1 MITALG
7 ALSLLEFATDKSPEA
22 SELRDDSFVYAKTG
36 LRGQTTL
43 GVMNTADAEFAGDV
57 LQQAGILELIPA
69 IFSAGDTC
77 FGVTLRGVVL
87 GVLTDGES
95 DDTVKIRGFISWVE
109 DFFAVVG
116 VWHLLYAPAFALL
129 VILGFFE
136 SLYLIRNYYEGKL
149 EDLKTP
155 CEECGERTY
164 SFASACHRC
173 GAKREQPNT
182 NGFLGGVKDEKTT
195 SVEDQKLRLMRQKR
209 SPLSGERFEAKGVE
223 LRC

>member
-22 SELRDDSFVYAKTG
+22 SELMDDSFVYTKTG
-36 LRGQTTL
+36 LPGQTTF
-43 GVMNTADAEFAGDV
+43 GVMNTADAEFVGDV

-69 IFSAGDTC
+69 IFSAGDTY

-87 GVLTDGES
+87 SVLTDRES
-95 DDTVKIRGFISWVE
+95 DDTVKTRGVISWVE
-109 DFFAVVG
+109 DFFVVAG

-136 SLYLIRNYYEGKL
+136 SLYLIRKYHEGKL

-173 GAKREQPNT
+173 GAKREQPNII
-182 NGFLGGVKDEKTT
+182 GFLGGVKDEKTT

-209 SPLSGERFEAKGVE
+209 SPLSGERFEAKGGRAKV
-223 LRC
+223 